1 MRVGQNGSP
10 SHGTT
15 HFPSGT
21 PDGFWAE
28 SGERPR
34 GSDRRPTWRSTGQSA
49 PPKTT
54 ADARFYAPFG
64 PWGAASPAWVSHS
77 HPLQDTV
84 CRPWAVARYGS
95 LHGPTTLPADG
106 YANRPPGGRG
116 ASARP

>member
-34 GSDRRPTWRSTGQSA
+34 GSDRPPTWRSTGQSA
-49 PPKTT
+49 PPKPRLMLAFT
-54 ADARFYAPFG
+54 
-64 PWGAASPAWVSHS
+64 
-77 HPLQDTV
+77 PLL
-84 CRPWAVARYGS
+84 G
-95 LHGPTTLPADG
+95 HGVL
-106 YANRPPGGRG
+106 RPPLGFHTPIPSKIQCAVLGRWQG
-116 ASARP
+116 LEGFLYPP